1 MKLTIDIKE
10 FFRSEDNTYK
20 AGLSEKDF
28 KRIVGEAVYRSAVKL
43 LEFRDENES
52 IAIDGSIWNEIAD
65 VVATREQK
73 EKA

>member
-10 FFRSEDNTYK
+10 FFRSEINAYM

-28 KRIVGEAVYRSAVKL
+28 KRIVGEAVYRSAVNL
-43 LEFRDENES
+43 LEFQDENKS
-52 IAIDGSIWNEIAD
+52 IAINGAIWNEIAD